1 MTSNNEAPTR
11 DLASILKTLASLTPQ
26 NQQPQ
31 TEFTGY
37 QPHPPPQPHIEQVP
51 AQSWQRQEST
61 SHIARSTTP
70 PGLPKNHVDPA
81 TIIDWSAGL
90 RCVMKV
96 VAKNDDILQEVRR
109 MIKSQNDNEQQ
120 WFKGREALIER
131 QKKRQ
136 EGQKKL
142 DEVLR
147 AVGGTVPVGGSN
159 TIPEEL
165 ARELETYDMKVYRAQ
180 MQMTREMS
188 NNLRNLGVPFF
199 GTRSDLVRPAGREG
213 TASSADGSKDGKVM
227 IDEAELVKL
236 QRRMLTILEDLCND

>member
-1 MTSNNEAPTR
+1 
-11 DLASILKTLASLTPQ
+11 
-26 NQQPQ
+26 
-31 TEFTGY
+31 
-37 QPHPPPQPHIEQVP
+37 
-51 AQSWQRQEST
+51 
-61 SHIARSTTP
+61 
-70 PGLPKNHVDPA
+70 
-81 TIIDWSAGL
+81 
-90 RCVMKV
+90 MKV
-96 VAKNDDILQEVRR
+96 VAKNENILQEVRR
-109 MIKSQNDNEQQ
+109 MIKSQNDNEEQ

-159 TIPEEL
+159 TTPEEL
-165 ARELETYDMKVYRAQ
+165 TRELETYDMKVYRAQ

-199 GTRSDLVRPAGREG
+199 GTRSDLVRPAGKEG
-213 TASSADGSKDGKVM
+213 TVPSAESTKDGKIM

-236 QRRMLTILEDLCND
+236 QRKMLTILEDLCND